1 MPTRLDAKD
10 KRILILLNEYGKPV
24 SRSKLHKM
32 IFELQKEKKVKF
44 NFTFY
49 GAPPFS
55 VQLQNKLEKMVER
68 GYIRVLYLVGPGFLR
83 LYTDYYA
90 ITEKGR
96 QIASKKDIDKKD
108 VKKIEE
114 YVNEVKQSLASSPAR
129 EG

>member
-24 SRSKLHKM
+24 SRQKLHRM
-32 IFELQKEKKVKF
+32 IYELQKEKNVKF

-49 GAPPFS
+49 GSPPFS
-55 VQLQNKLEKMVER
+55 VKLQNKLEKMVER

-90 ITEKGR
+90 ITEKGK
-96 QIASKKDIDKKD
+96 QIAAKKDIDKKD
-108 VKKIEE
+108 IKKIEE
-114 YVNEVKQSLASSPAR
+114 YVNEMRQSLAVSPTQ